1 MGRAKVWL
9 RLGDEYLLQRMVR
22 IVAEVAEPVVVA
34 GLPGQDLPS
43 LPDDIAVVFD
53 AVSDGGPLAGIAAG
67 FDVLADRCDAV
78 FVVSC
83 DQPLLRP
90 ALVRRL
96 IELLGD
102 RDAVA
107 IRDDDRLH
115 PLTAVYRIRTR
126 TVLDEMLARGDR
138 RVTQFAQQCD
148 THIVSSAAVKEAD
161 PTLASL
167 TNVNDLEAF
176 DRARRELGL

>member
-1 MGRAKVWL
+1 MGRSKVWL

-22 IVAEVAEPVVVA
+22 IVAEVAGPVVVA
-34 GLPGQDLPS
+34 GLPGQDLPP

-53 AVSDGGPLAGIAAG
+53 AIKDGGPLAGLAAG

-90 ALVRRL
+90 ALIRRL

-102 RDAVA
+102 HDAVA
-107 IRDDDRLH
+107 VRDDDRLH

-126 TVLDEMLARGDR
+126 TILDEMRARGDR
-138 RVTQFAQQCD
+138 RVTEFARQCD
-148 THIVSSAAVKEAD
+148 THIVSSTAMTDAD

-167 TNVNDLEAF
+167 TNVNDPDAF